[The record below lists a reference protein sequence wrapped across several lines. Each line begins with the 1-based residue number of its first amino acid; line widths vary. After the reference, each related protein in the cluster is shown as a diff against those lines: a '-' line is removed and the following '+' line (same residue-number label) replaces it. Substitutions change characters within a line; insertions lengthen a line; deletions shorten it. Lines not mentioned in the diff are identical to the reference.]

1 MRKSI
6 ILFIAICQLSIL
18 NCHLSVAQNDTTLK
32 RIVTVERDFQPVIQS
47 AGKINQRPNI
57 LTTDIP
63 LAPVIYSTYT
73 DSLSIGH
80 TLNPLQVA
88 NARFVSQAPL
98 NGVLEAAGGY
108 RNTHFLFGYQ
118 IHQKKKMSLNL
129 FANHDAY
136 WGKDALS
143 QSQLGMQVTR
153 HFSNA
158 DFYFGI
164 EGENQAYTYRHE
176 DRMPMTNFPW
186 RTLWNAKAKIGV
198 QSTGK
203 TPVKYLIQTGYNAF
217 IAEQFAVEHQ
227 AQSHLNLWWSDN
239 THSAGVKAYVQNHFY
254 TRFDTTFAASPR
266 HAIRIEP
273 FYEYNDKHI
282 HLHLGVN
289 LNMNIGTGE
298 LLSTVENLSFAPSP
312 NVQFEWNMMDNIF
325 HIYALATG
333 HYALGSLE
341 EYLGYNRYLNV
352 VQGLAWS
359 EPRAYTPVDAQI
371 GFKLRPA
378 RTLLIDIYGGYA
390 YFIGACNMHAEQ
402 RYDSESIAYYSLW
415 QNDYQRWKV
424 GANLHYHYRDIVEIN
439 VGGNYYFYQ
448 QEPISSIDPESPHL
462 QSANIK
468 GTHIFDRPNWDI
480 NARLDVHIN
489 SKWSIYSENYFAG
502 SRMAYV
508 QKYPEGASAVELKPI
523 ISLNIGG
530 QYAINRW
537 LAVYAQVNDYLN
549 RKHDIFYGYQSQG
562 IHFLVGVKWRF

>member
-6 ILFIAICQLSIL
+6 ILFIATCQLSII
-18 NCHLSVAQNDTTLK
+18 NCHLSIAQNDTTLK

-47 AGKINQRPNI
+47 AGKINPRPNI
-57 LTTDIP
+57 LTPDIP
-63 LAPVIYSTYT
+63 LAPVIYSTYS

-80 TLNPLQVA
+80 MLNPLRVA
-88 NARFVSQAPL
+88 EARFIPQAPL
-98 NGVLEAAGGY
+98 NGVIDAASGY

-118 IHQKKKMSLNL
+118 IHHKKKMSLNL

-282 HLHLGVN
+282 HLHAGIHLD
-289 LNMNIGTGE
+289 MNIGTGQMF
-298 LLSTVENLSFAPSP
+298 SNMENLSFAPSP
-312 NVQFEWNMMDNIF
+312 NVQFEWNMMNNIF
-325 HIYALATG
+325 HVYANATG
-333 HYALGSLE
+333 HYGLGSLE
-341 EYLGYNRYLNV
+341 EYLGYNRYLNIE
-352 VQGLAWS
+352 QGLAWNT
-359 EPRAYTPVDAQI
+359 RCAYTPVDAQF
-371 GFKLRPA
+371 GFKLLPM

-390 YFIGACNMHAEQ
+390 FLMNAYNMKAILDNNANVTEYQLWEEQIQQWKIGA
-402 RYDSESIAYYSLW
+402 SI
-415 QNDYQRWKV
+415 
-424 GANLHYHYRDIVEIN
+424 HYHYRDILELN
-439 VGGNYYFYQ
+439 VNGNYYF
-448 QEPISSIDPESPHL
+448 HL
-462 QSANIK
+462 SATGVFN
-468 GTHIFDRPNWDI
+468 RPKWDAY
-480 NARLDVHIN
+480 ARLEAHIDT
-489 SKWSIYSENYFAG
+489 KWSIYSENYFAG
-502 SRMAYV
+502 SREAYIAP
-508 QKYPEGASAVELKPI
+508 YRSATLRPI
-523 ISLNIGG
+523 VSLNLGG